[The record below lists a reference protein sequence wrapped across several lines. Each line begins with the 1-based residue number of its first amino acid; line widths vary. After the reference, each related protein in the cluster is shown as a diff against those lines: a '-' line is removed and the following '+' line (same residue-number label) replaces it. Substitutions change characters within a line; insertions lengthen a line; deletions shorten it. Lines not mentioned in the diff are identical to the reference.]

1 MLPWPDKVGLNTANL
16 PAGRAKISARASSSW
31 EILPCLAA
39 SPEMLEFGDGSG
51 WVGVHLLRRGK
62 SWNGGDKH
70 GTRGVCGVSNST
82 RREALAAGGPRA
94 KNLGKR
100 GPRFQI
106 PEQRESLMLVG
117 KQVWD

>member
-1 MLPWPDKVGLNTANL
+1 MARGGLVCT
-16 PAGRAKISARASSSW
+16 SSGGGN
-31 EILPCLAA
+31 PG
-39 SPEMLEFGDGSG
+39 M
-51 WVGVHLLRRGK
+51 
-62 SWNGGDKH
+62 GGDKH

-94 KNLGKR
+94 RNLGKR
-100 GPRFQI
+100 GPAFQV